1 MEAVS
6 PENTRSRH
14 VCGVNSTNKVGI
26 STSSIQ
32 AFDPV
37 AMTVRT
43 RSGKTYILAGPPET
57 CPLGEAAW
65 KKWSKEN
72 AIVAEKDVSGEY
84 FSTDPSPTTVT
95 FKKVGFRYGDAAC

>member
-1 MEAVS
+1 M
-6 PENTRSRH
+6 
-14 VCGVNSTNKVGI
+14 NSTNKVGI